1 MTSASYHNRLRD
13 ALASGRFL
21 VTVEYASPVA
31 TQPLEEVLG
40 PILALARGVRDDPR
54 IDAIA
59 LTDRSRS
66 DHDHDPIVLGGH
78 VAEASGKM
86 PLVHWAGKGRSLSDL
101 ESDLDRAQ
109 RLGLSAFLLVTG
121 DPLRRPPQ
129 DRPTDH
135 LDSVTA
141 LRAARA
147 RGDAVLLAAPVSPF
161 RHGEDG
167 FISEYLKAGE
177 KIRAGADY
185 LIAQIGWD
193 MERLRETHRSLS
205 EGGHEIP
212 LVAALLFL
220 TPRRY
225 RHIRE
230 FGLPGVVV
238 PDELAHRL
246 EEEATLPDGG
256 RAAAFRRLALQVAGV
271 RGTGMAGVHIC
282 GLHRYDSV
290 ARLLD
295 EVEAAASECATQT
308 DWRHA
313 WQEALTLKDGRIAR
327 TAPAGDEGTP
337 GRPATSGS
345 AGAE

>member
-1 MTSASYHNRLRD
+1 MSAEAFQNRLRD
-13 ALASGRFL
+13 ALASGRFM
-21 VTVEYASPVA
+21 VTIEFASPVA
-31 TQPLEEVLG
+31 AQPLEDALR

-54 IDAIA
+54 VDAIA

-66 DHDHDPIVLGGH
+66 DHDHDPIALGSH

-109 RLGLSAFLLVTG
+109 RLGLNAFLLVTG

-129 DRPTDH
+129 DRPVSH

-147 RGDAVLLAAPVSPF
+147 RGDAVLLAAPVRPF
-161 RHGEDG
+161 RYGEDALM
-167 FISEYLKAGE
+167 SEYLKAGE
-177 KIRAGADY
+177 KTRAGADY

-193 MERLRETHRSLS
+193 MERLCETRRSLS
-205 EGGHEIP
+205 EGGYRVP

-220 TPRRY
+220 TPRRC

-230 FGLPGVVV
+230 FGLPGVII
-238 PDELAHRL
+238 PDGLAQRL
-246 EEEATLPDGG
+246 EEEAASPDGG
-256 RAAAFRRLALQVAGV
+256 RAAAFRRLALQVVGV
-271 RGTGMAGVHIC
+271 RGIGMAGVHIC

-295 EVEAAASECATQT
+295 DVETVSSEFATQA
-308 DWRHA
+308 DWQQA
-313 WQEALTLKDGRIAR
+313 WQETLEPGSGRA
-327 TAPAGDEGTP
+327 AGR
-337 GRPATSGS
+337 GRPPATRG
-345 AGAE
+345 